1 MSLPIV
7 LRPAAQTEADEAAR
21 WYEGQRAGL
30 GDDFVIELQR
40 IIDVIA
46 SQPNRYPVVS
56 GDTRQ
61 APLTR
66 FPYCVYYRV
75 RPNRVIVTAVLH
87 ASRDPSIW
95 QSRS

>member
-1 MSLPIV
+1 MSLPV
-7 LRPAAQTEADEAAR
+7 VFRAAARAEADDAAR
-21 WYEGQRAGL
+21 WYEAQRSGL
-30 GDDFVIELQR
+30 GDDFLVELQR

-46 SQPNRYPVVS
+46 SQPNRYPVAS

-66 FPYCVYYRV
+66 FPYCVYYKV
-75 RPNRVIVTAVLH
+75 RLSRVIVTAVFH
-87 ASRDPSIW
+87 TSRDPSIW

>member
-1 MSLPIV
+1 MSLPVV
-7 LRPAAQTEADEAAR
+7 LRTAAQTEADEAAK
-21 WYEGQRAGL
+21 WYEAQQTGL
-30 GDDFVIELQR
+30 GDDFVVELQR
-40 IIDVIA
+40 IIDVIS

-75 RPNRVIVTAVLH
+75 RPNRVIVTAVFH
-87 ASRDPSIW
+87 TSSNPSNW